1 MGFLYFI
8 WDHLGEIA
16 SVVSIVGANWAVI
29 MWSHRGLHDDI
40 MAMKEDAKA
49 TNLRIDATGTR
60 IDNLYNVM
68 LGMLKKAE

>member
-1 MGFLYFI
+1 MPVFYWLLE
-8 WDHLGEIA
+8 HSGEIA
-16 SVVSIVGANWAVI
+16 AIISIIVANGAVI
-29 MWSHRGLHDDI
+29 LWSHRGLHADI
-40 MAMKEDAKA
+40 MTIKEDAKA